1 MKQLHQNIIG
11 WTRTLFPENFI
22 PSPNISRLNSRI
34 ETIYFF
40 VISKA
45 SFTRGTIEIN
55 LTENLKTPGIQLDN
69 ITSKEKRLR
78 IDSYGRVYLETEIS
92 AKFSCS
98 MPHKNFPDVK
108 VKNFENGGICFS
120 F

>member
-1 MKQLHQNIIG
+1 MKQLHQKNIG

-34 ETIYFF
+34 ETIDFF

-45 SFTRGTIEIN
+45 SFTLGTIEIN
-55 LTENLKTPGIQLDN
+55 LTLKTPGIQLDK

-78 IDSYGRVYLETEIS
+78 VDSSGFLYLETEIS

-108 VKNFENGGICFS
+108 VKTSKTGNML
-120 F
+120 